1 MLTIRDAVVDPA
13 LSQVSIAY
21 KNDEYIAEMLFP
33 VVRVG
38 KSIGKYYI
46 FDKSNLRRNKTDRAI
61 GSKANEVEYSLST
74 DSYST
79 KDHAL
84 KEAVPFEIMEQ
95 ADAALSPEVDSTESV
110 TEMLLID
117 KEVALATSMQ
127 STGTITQNVTL
138 SGTDQWSDFDNSDP
152 FDDIRTA
159 ITTVQK
165 AIGRRPNTLVLGQQ
179 VFDKLADHPDLVDRV
194 KYTSKDSLTAEMIAK
209 IFNLKQCIIGSA
221 VYNTANEG
229 QTDSLD
235 FIWGKNAWVCYVP
248 EAVKLKQVAFGFTI
262 TNGSREVEKWDETDA
277 KARYIR
283 VHDEY
288 VQKFVAAE
296 ACYLIKNA
304 VA

>member
-33 VVRVG
+33 VARVS
-38 KSIGKYYI
+38 KSVGKYYI
-46 FDKSNLRRNKTDRAI
+46 YDKSSLRRNKTDRAI
-61 GSKANEVEYSLST
+61 GAKANEVEYGLST

-84 KEAVPFEIMEQ
+84 KEPVPFEIMEQ
-95 ADAALSPEVDSTESV
+95 ADAALNPEVDATESV

-127 STGTITQNVTL
+127 STATITQNVTL

-165 AIGRRPNTLVLGQQ
+165 AIGRRQNTLVLGQQ
-179 VFDKLADHPDLVDRV
+179 TFDKLADHPDLVDRV

-235 FIWGKNAWVCYVP
+235 FIWGKHAWVCYIP
-248 EAVKLKQVAFGFTI
+248 ETVKLKQVAFGFTI
-262 TNGSREVEKWDETDA
+262 TRGNREVEKWDDTDA
-277 KARYIR
+277 KSRYVR
-283 VHDEY
+283 AHDEY
-288 VQKFVAAE
+288 VQKFVAAA